1 MTEPVK
7 RSERHSAFR
16 LVLFNHK
23 GGVGKT
29 TITSNLAFALA
40 AQKKRVL
47 IVDADP
53 QCNITAL
60 FIEDTVVDKLLDES
74 DNDEKGQTIWS
85 AMRPLITGKGDAK
98 QVQPIELHP
107 RVHLVAGDIKL
118 ADFEI
123 ELGTWWGECF
133 QRKPRALMATTALSA
148 FVNTLSEDLDVDVVL
163 FDCGPNIGPLNR
175 IIVLDCDGFIIP
187 SACDLFSVRAI
198 QTLGYTLS
206 SWISDWKTIRS
217 LSPREPWMLKGHP
230 MLLGYMAQR
239 YRIYRQTP
247 ASAQARY
254 LSQIDNAISADVVAV
269 LRKYDKGLIYTGH
282 DGLQLQGV
290 RDFSSLATASQTEG
304 RPLWEVKVGTP
315 AQREEAKADFHN
327 LATEILERLERTA

>member
-1 MTEPVK
+1 MTESVQ
-7 RSERHSAFR
+7 RDERYEAFR

-74 DNDEKGQTIWS
+74 DNEGKGQTIWS

-118 ADFEI
+118 AEFEI

-148 FVNTLSEDLDVDVVL
+148 FVNTVSEQMKIDVVL
-163 FDCGPNIGPLNR
+163 FDCGPNIAPLNR
-175 IIVLDCDGFIIP
+175 VIILDCDGFVVP

-206 SWISDWKTIRS
+206 SWINDWRTIRA
-217 LSPREPWMLKGHP
+217 LSPREPWMLGGLP
-230 MLLGYMAQR
+230 TILGYIAQR
-239 YRIYRQTP
+239 YRIYGQNP

-254 LSQIDNAISADVVAV
+254 LSLIDKAISNDVVAV
-269 LRKYDKGLIYTGH
+269 LRKLDKELVYAGGK
-282 DGLQLQGV
+282 GLQLQGV

-304 RPLWEVKVGTP
+304 RPLWKVHVGTQ
-315 AQREEAKADFHN
+315 AQRDEAEADFAR
-327 LATEILERLERTA
+327 LATEILERMEAVG